1 MGRSINA
8 PLKVWFSHPLFLIL
22 SITYSDS
29 AAQWSSNPP
38 HENFVI
44 WHQNNFRGK
53 CNNSPNL
60 SWIWLPGE
68 TGSLQLYHKL
78 RPSIQ
83 KHSIKI
89 YVHFIHDAKPRFRAN
104 SGKSYSSWP
113 NCSMSSF
120 FVKSIKDPPSSNEKK
135 SNNFRVHHN
144 KMGKKVLI
152 KGTQFS
158 NFWNWN
164 CSVALPSFDRVA
176 LTAKMYRIFWV
187 ARQAFFPPNHH
198 RSFLSEIS

>member
-1 MGRSINA
+1 M
-8 PLKVWFSHPLFLIL
+8 IL
-22 SITYSDS
+22 QPSTWKLCHL
-29 AAQWSSNPP
+29 AGNTFWWS
-38 HENFVI
+38 NFK
-44 WHQNNFRGK
+44 GK
-53 CNNSPNL
+53 CNNSSNL
-60 SWIWLPGE
+60 SWIWLHTLLHSRD

-78 RPSIQ
+78 RPSSKGTPSKFMYISFMMQNHVSVLIQ
-83 KHSIKI
+83 ARVIHHDQIAACPPFLSNRLKI
-89 YVHFIHDAKPRFRAN
+89 LHHRMK
-104 SGKSYSSWP
+104 
-113 NCSMSSF
+113 
-120 FVKSIKDPPSSNEKK
+120 KK